1 MDYQKQALDFL
12 KEADALCKIEFIG
25 KMINDAWKETKP
37 RNCYQVTLSTPNGS
51 YSFKFWDSL
60 YNTEARCKL
69 KPKEYDVLSCL
80 TAYDVGGFSDFC
92 ADFGYDTDSI
102 SAFKTYISVQEEYHN
117 LNKIFTKDQLEQL
130 LNEII

>member
-25 KMINDAWKETKP
+25 KMINDAGKETKP

-60 YNTEARCKL
+60 YNTEIIDMTIEEFAKREYRCDYKYLTLSDKNNARRKL
-69 KPKEYDVLSCL
+69 KLKIMEARPSEYDVLSYLILFNCP
-80 TAYDVGGFSDFC
+80 
-92 ADFGYDTDSI
+92 
-102 SAFKTYISVQEEYHN
+102 
-117 LNKIFTKDQLEQL
+117 
-130 LNEII
+130 